1 MYYCLTHQLITTF
14 SVFTHEYVDK
24 SHNLALISAEQEARL
39 LPVPSKASPVTAS
52 VCPVVIVKINIKIT
66 IKIMA
71 IVSLALMIFEKTLFL
86 KVIL

>member
-1 MYYCLTHQLITTF
+1 MITF

-39 LPVPSKASPVTAS
+39 LPVTSKARPVTAS
-52 VCPVVIVKINIKIT
+52 VCPVVIVKIKIKIKINMKIK

-71 IVSLALMIFEKTLFL
+71 IDMPAFMIF
-86 KVIL
+86 